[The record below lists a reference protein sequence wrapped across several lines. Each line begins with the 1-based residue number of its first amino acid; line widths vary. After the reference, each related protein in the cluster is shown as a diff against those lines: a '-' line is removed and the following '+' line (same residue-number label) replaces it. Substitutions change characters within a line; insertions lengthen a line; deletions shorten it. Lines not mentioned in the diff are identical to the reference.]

1 MREKKRASFCR
12 EKKYFCFYSAR
23 GYIDQL
29 GARLSFGIACEMEL
43 EQAAFFGI
51 GGIHS

>member
-1 MREKKRASFCR
+1 MREKIGPASAGK
-12 EKKYFCFYSAR
+12 KKYFCFYSAR

-29 GARLSFGIACEMEL
+29 GARLSFGIDCEMEL